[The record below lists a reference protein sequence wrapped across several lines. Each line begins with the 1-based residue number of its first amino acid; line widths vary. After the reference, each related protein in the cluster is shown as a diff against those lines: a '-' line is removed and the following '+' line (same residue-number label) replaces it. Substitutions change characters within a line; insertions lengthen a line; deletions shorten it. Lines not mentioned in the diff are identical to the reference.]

1 MVAVTRCDT
10 CSGVHR
16 HPSPLRKRNNNRRQ
30 SAASI
35 EATAMKVDVARV
47 LPTGATDVEPARA
60 FLQDRIG
67 LWAFWVF
74 VLSFGFYVTNIVT
87 WTFMRHASARLADM
101 MLQASSLDHLAASI
115 VFGAVWV
122 LTRRVRLSMRAL
134 RLLDLATL
142 TVGCMLFALMGAALM
157 RLQSAAGLDPAMGAY
172 AGLLACANT
181 VMARAIA
188 VPSSP
193 RRTLLAS
200 IVAMAPLVAATL
212 VVSRGAA
219 IVTVNVAT
227 WCGVSIVIAVV
238 GSRVIFG
245 LRMEAARVRRLG
257 QYTLENKIGSGGMG
271 IVYRASHAM
280 LRRPT
285 AIKLLPP
292 DRAGE
297 ASLVRFEREVQMTAQ
312 LSHPNTVAIYDY
324 GRTPDG
330 VFYYAME
337 YLDGINLEDLV
348 RVHGPQPAGRV
359 IAILD
364 QVCGSLMEA
373 HGRGLVH
380 RDIKS
385 ANIILTERGGTRR
398 GEGGGLRAR
407 QATRAEQSRSDDAG
421 DERVDRD
428 ASLHVARDANDGA
441 GRRSAKRP
449 LCTRSGWVL
458 PSHRTLR
465 VRGGDGGRDHRPSSP
480 HRAGAAVAAY
490 GPTNSTRPR
499 GACPAVS
506 SQTTGGQATR
516 RSGAA
521 RGVACVCARAA
532 VDERRRRSVVEL
544 LPICRE
550 RNRTPRCGFG
560 PRPHRHRG
568 HSGSPDAGGEQSRC
582 SHELTSPRSRGRL
595 RLGSADPATQP
606 GRTPAFYDEPSDLE
620 SMKTAL
626 RALLLIAGREPL
638 VHRSWTRATTS
649 LTRGSRPK

>member
-1 MVAVTRCDT
+1 
-10 CSGVHR
+10 
-16 HPSPLRKRNNNRRQ
+16 
-30 SAASI
+30 
-35 EATAMKVDVARV
+35 MKVDVARV

-60 FLQDRIG
+60 FLQNRIR

-74 VLSFGFYVTNIVT
+74 VLSFGFYVTNMVT
-87 WTFMRHASARLADM
+87 WPFMRHASARLADM
-101 MLQASSLDHLAASI
+101 MVQASSLDHLAASS

-193 RRTLLAS
+193 RRTLLGS

-212 VVSRGAA
+212 VVSRGAVMA
-219 IVTVNVAT
+219 TVNVAT

-359 IAILD
+359 IVVLD

-380 RDIKS
+380 RDIKP
-385 ANIILTERGGTRR
+385 ANIILTERGGEPDVAKVVDFGLVKPLERNNLEATMPGTSVLTGTPLYMSPEALTMVQGADPRSDLYALGAVGYYLLTGHSVFEAATVVEIIGHHLHTEPAPPSRR
-398 GEGGGLRAR
+398 TVQPIPPDLEALVLQCLRKRPEDRPQSARALREALRAC
-407 QATRAEQSRSDDAG
+407 ALVPPWTSDDA
-421 DERVDRD
+421 
-428 ASLHVARDANDGA
+428 ARWW
-441 GRRSAKRP
+441 RSFRSAGNV
-449 LCTRSGWVL
+449 TEY
-458 PSHRTLR
+458 H
-465 VRGGDGGRDHRPSSP
+465 
-480 HRAGAAVAAY
+480 GADSAHGLTVTVDTADRLTQVAS
-490 GPTNSTRPR
+490 N
-499 GACPAVS
+499 
-506 SQTTGGQATR
+506 
-516 RSGAA
+516 
-521 RGVACVCARAA
+521 
-532 VDERRRRSVVEL
+532 
-544 LPICRE
+544 
-550 RNRTPRCGFG
+550 
-560 PRPHRHRG
+560 
-568 HSGSPDAGGEQSRC
+568 PDAHMS
-582 SHELTSPRSRGRL
+582 
-595 RLGSADPATQP
+595 
-606 GRTPAFYDEPSDLE
+606 
-620 SMKTAL
+620 
-626 RALLLIAGREPL
+626 
-638 VHRSWTRATTS
+638 
-649 LTRGSRPK
+649 